1 LRGLNPRLIGRSEG
15 GFTTCPLLHVTTG
28 GVATLANAGH
38 LAPFR
43 DGHELPMAGSLPL
56 ALSEDAVYDEL
67 VFRR

>member
-15 GFTTCPLLHVTTG
+15 GFTTG